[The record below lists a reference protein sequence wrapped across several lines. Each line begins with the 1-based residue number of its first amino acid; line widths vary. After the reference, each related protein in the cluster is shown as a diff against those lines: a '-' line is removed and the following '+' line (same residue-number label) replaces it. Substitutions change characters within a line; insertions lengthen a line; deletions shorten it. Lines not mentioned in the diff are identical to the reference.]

1 MKRTVLVVT
10 ILAVAIGLQQYA
22 TRITAASGTTA
33 REPVNEMTRII
44 KENKL
49 AGLSVATFA
58 GGCFWCVESDFEK
71 LPGVVEV
78 VSGYTGGELVNPT
91 YEEVSGG
98 NTGHTEAIQ
107 VFYDPQVISYDKLIS
122 ALWKQINP
130 TDATGQF
137 SDRGNQYRPAIFYQ
151 SEEEKRVAEASA
163 KRLDESGIYDRPV
176 NIEITPFSV
185 FYPAEEY
192 HQDYYKKNPLRYA
205 YYRSGSGRDG
215 FLKRVWGDKLSA
227 TEEIKKIGETEEKYM
242 KPSDEELRNKLT
254 PLQYDVTQN
263 DATEPP
269 FRNEYWNEKRPGIYV
284 DVVSGEPLFSSSDKY
299 DSGTGWPSF
308 TRPINDQSVVQKTD
322 FKLIIPR
329 QEIRSRVSDSHL
341 GHVFNDG
348 PGPTGLRYCMNSA
361 SLRFVP
367 KEEMAEQGYEEL
379 LSLVEE

>member
-1 MKRTVLVVT
+1 M
-10 ILAVAIGLQQYA
+10 
-22 TRITAASGTTA
+22 
-33 REPVNEMTRII
+33 
-44 KENKL
+44 
-49 AGLSVATFA
+49 
-58 GGCFWCVESDFEK
+58 
-71 LPGVVEV
+71 
-78 VSGYTGGELVNPT
+78 
-91 YEEVSGG
+91 
-98 NTGHTEAIQ
+98 
-107 VFYDPQVISYDKLIS
+107 
-122 ALWKQINP
+122 
-130 TDATGQF
+130 
-137 SDRGNQYRPAIFYQ
+137 
-151 SEEEKRVAEASA
+151 
-163 KRLDESGIYDRPV
+163 
-176 NIEITPFSV
+176 

-367 KEEMAEQGYEEL
+367 KRRWPSRGMK
-379 LSLVEE
+379 SCFR